1 MTVDVS
7 KIIAWYDV
15 RMGENLNLTDEQAF
29 KIAAKYGGLTEPE
42 NEFQIAEDVVAW
54 LEDNDFRVVTDERKF
69 GDVLI
74 VNDGMFIGI
83 VGNTE
88 GEIFFS
94 NELQI
99 VRHFVEDVFED
110 VSNVIVCRYS
120 GEVSLPNPAVKD
132 IARINFEEESFEA

>member
-15 RMGENLNLTDEQAF
+15 RKGANLKLTDEEAF
-29 KIAAKYGGLTEPE
+29 KMAAKYGGLTEPE

-83 VGNTE
+83 VGNTD

-110 VSNVIVCRYS
+110 VSHVITCRYS
-120 GEVSLPNPAVKD
+120 GEVALPNPAVKD
-132 IARINFEEESFEA
+132 IARIKFEEESFEA

>member
-15 RMGENLNLTDEQAF
+15 RKGANLKLTDEEAF
-29 KIAAKYGGLTEPE
+29 KMAAKYGGLTEPE
-42 NEFQIAEDVVAW
+42 NAFQIAEDVVSW
-54 LEDNDFRVVTDERKF
+54 LEANNFRVVSDERKF

-83 VGNTE
+83 IGNTD

-94 NELQI
+94 NETQI
-99 VRHFVEDVFED
+99 VLHHEADVFEAD
-110 VSNVIVCRYS
+110 EHVIVCRYN
-120 GEVSLPNPAVKD
+120 GDVTLPNQAVKD
-132 IARINFEEESFEA
+132 IARIMFEEESLEA

>member
-15 RMGENLNLTDEQAF
+15 REGENLKLTDEEAF
-29 KIAAKYGGLTEPE
+29 KMAAKYGGLTDPE
-42 NEFQIAEDVVAW
+42 FEFQIAEDVVAW
-54 LEDNDFRVVTDERKF
+54 LEDNDFREVTDERKF

-74 VNDGMFIGI
+74 VNDGLFIGI
-83 VGNTE
+83 VGNTD

-99 VRHFVEDVFED
+99 VRHMESDVFEEGER
-110 VSNVIVCRYS
+110 VIVCRHN
-120 GEVSLPNPAVKD
+120 GDVTLPNPAVKD
-132 IARINFEEESFEA
+132 IARIKFEEESVEA

>member
-15 RMGENLNLTDEQAF
+15 RKGENLKLTDEEAF
-29 KIAAKYGGLTEPE
+29 KMAAKYGGLTEPE

-54 LEDNDFRVVTDERKF
+54 LEDNDFREVTDERKF

-83 VGNTE
+83 VGNTD

-94 NELQI
+94 NETQI
-99 VRHFVEDVFED
+99 VLHNESDVFEAGEHA
-110 VSNVIVCRYS
+110 IVCRYN
-120 GEVSLPNPAVKD
+120 GDVTLPNQAVKD
-132 IARINFEEESFEA
+132 IARIKFEEESLEA

>member
-15 RMGENLNLTDEQAF
+15 RKGENLNLTEERVF
-29 KIAAKYGGLTEPE
+29 KMAAKYGGLTEPE
-42 NEFQIAEDVVAW
+42 NDFQIAADVVAW
-54 LEDNDFRVVTDERKF
+54 LEANNFRVVTDERKF

-83 VGNTE
+83 VGNTN

-94 NELQI
+94 NETQI
-99 VRHFVEDVFED
+99 VLHHEEDVFEEGEH
-110 VSNVIVCRYS
+110 VIVCRYN
-120 GEVSLPNPAVKD
+120 GDVTLPNQAVKD
-132 IARINFEEESFEA
+132 IARIKFEEESLEA

>member
-15 RMGENLNLTDEQAF
+15 RKGETLNLTNEQAF
-29 KIAAKYGGLTEPE
+29 KMAAKYGGLTEPD
-42 NEFQIAEDVVAW
+42 NDFQISEDVVAW
-54 LEDNDFRVVTDERKF
+54 LEDNDFLEVTDERKF

-83 VGNTE
+83 VGNTD

-94 NELQI
+94 NETQI
-99 VRHFVEDVFED
+99 VRHNEEDVFEAGEH
-110 VSNVIVCRYS
+110 VIVCRYN
-120 GEVSLPNPAVKD
+120 GDVTLPNQAVKD
-132 IARINFEEESFEA
+132 IARIKFEEESLEA

>member
-15 RMGENLNLTDEQAF
+15 RKGETLNLTNEQAF
-29 KIAAKYGGLTEPE
+29 KTAAKYGGLTEPE

-54 LEDNDFRVVTDERKF
+54 LEANNFREVTDERKF

-83 VGNTE
+83 VGNTD

-94 NELQI
+94 NETQI
-99 VRHFVEDVFED
+99 VRHNEEDVFEAGEH
-110 VSNVIVCRYS
+110 VIVCRYN
-120 GEVSLPNPAVKD
+120 GDVTLPNQAVKD
-132 IARINFEEESFEA
+132 IAQINFEEESLEA